1 MLSHRR
7 PARGPAWGRNK
18 LVALLAGA
26 AAAVLLIVVGL
37 GLAVYYTVTGSAPH
51 STTAPPSS
59 RDTGSGTAASSPA
72 ASTAGGGDR
81 GRQDALAAAPMTTVD
96 LAASR
101 PGPVSARSPGSITMP
116 KATASGPAG
125 VPTGFPRTREGAM
138 AQLAAIDQTAF
149 QSGSLDGV
157 RAVIASWAAPG
168 GPTPGSWSA
177 VKAMAELLDA
187 AGLSGGGIPQLA
199 LVVTPL
205 MGLMKGSVGPDF
217 VIPCVDFEFDATITQ
232 TVRVAD
238 ADCQRM
244 QWTDGRWL
252 IGAGPEPAVPPSVWP
267 DTDTAINVG
276 YQDLRHA

>member
-7 PARGPAWGRNK
+7 PAREPAWGRNK
-18 LVALLAGA
+18 LVALLAGT

-37 GLAVYYTVTGSAPH
+37 GLAVYYTVTGSTPH
-51 STTAPPSS
+51 SATAPPSS
-59 RDTGSGTAASSPA
+59 RDTGSGAAAPSPA
-72 ASTAGGGDR
+72 ASTAGGVDR
-81 GRQDALAAAPMTTVD
+81 RGQDALAAAPMPTVD

-101 PGPVSARSPGSITMP
+101 PGPVSAGSPGSITVP
-116 KATASGPAG
+116 KSTASGPAG
-125 VPTGFPRTREGAM
+125 VLTGFPRTRGGAM
-138 AQLAAIDQTAF
+138 AQLAAIDQAAF

-168 GPTPGSWSA
+168 GPTPESWSA

-187 AGLSGGGIPQLA
+187 AGLSGGGSPQLA

-205 MGLMKGSVGPDF
+205 MGLVKGSVGADF

-252 IGAGPEPAVPPSVWP
+252 IGPGAEPTVPPSVWP
-267 DTDTAINVG
+267 DTDTAINLG
-276 YQDLRHA
+276 YRDIRHA